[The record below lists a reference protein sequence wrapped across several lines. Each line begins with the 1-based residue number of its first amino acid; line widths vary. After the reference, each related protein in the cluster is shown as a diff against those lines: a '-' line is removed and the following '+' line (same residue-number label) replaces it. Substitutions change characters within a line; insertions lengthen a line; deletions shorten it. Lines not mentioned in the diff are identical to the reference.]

1 MVEKPQSGILAFL
14 KKIGLP
20 GIIAG
25 IVSALV
31 TMVPILFQIDE
42 RYAKADDMA
51 VISKQLTELTVEVGR
66 LAGTQQVMV
75 AIMSAKPEV
84 RFSPVPRRLNEISTV
99 EAPTILPTTIP
110 KTTEERNTSL
120 EAVTKS
126 LEYIQAK
133 VQSIQQ

>member
-1 MVEKPQSGILAFL
+1 MAEEKPQSGTLAFL

-25 IVSALV
+25 MVSALV

-42 RYAKADDMA
+42 RYAKADDIEPKMV
-51 VISKQLTELTVEVGR
+51 VISKQLTDLTTEVGR

-84 RFSPVPRRLNEISTV
+84 RFSTVPRRLSNEASV
-99 EAPTILPTTIP
+99 EVPAILPT
-110 KTTEERNTSL
+110 
-120 EAVTKS
+120 
-126 LEYIQAK
+126 
-133 VQSIQQ
+133 